1 MPARPAD
8 PAGSAAA
15 GQGRSDDDGRDAA
28 RGTAR
33 ARLLAFRTMRRREL
47 LLALGALW
55 AGRAGAAEG
64 REIEVFGEAVCLVNG
79 EPGPPGACA
88 AGDPFGIRSPDGT
101 IHRLDPADPRVEIL
115 TDARVHV
122 HPLEVALWE
131 EDGLGKI
138 IRLHTVQDGQAIEPY
153 YFCFTCNITA
163 HLPGPCWCCQQ
174 EFEFK
179 ERPARTPDG

>member
-1 MPARPAD
+1 MRASDAI
-8 PAGSAAA
+8 GSAA
-15 GQGRSDDDGRDAA
+15 QDDAA
-28 RGTAR
+28 GHPAGPQVVERGP
-33 ARLLAFRTMRRREL
+33 RRCQGTFVDGQR
-47 LLALGALW
+47 GD
-55 AGRAGAAEG
+55 RAGAAEG

-79 EPGPPGACA
+79 EPGPPGGCA

-101 IHRLDPADPRVEIL
+101 IHRLDPADPRGEIL

-179 ERPARTPDG
+179 ERPARTPGG